1 MKSTVLVLLL
11 GVSAVVA
18 APIGGNLNVQ
28 GGDPANSGLSGNLRG
43 PGGGVSV
50 DTKLRHFKGTLYL
63 FAPQS
68 WIDTFN
74 AIPQQGQECLLNTF
88 SDPTNAAVTNSNDVE
103 QAKQLAANACPDNS
117 AQINA
122 FFDATE
128 STIKSLPE
136 TFITQLKA
144 FGEQA
149 KQLGE
154 SFKQQAVP
162 GSAPNAGAP
171 NMSGMK
177 QKIAEFSKISATFL
191 QQLSALPQETRQ
203 QIANAFPKLT
213 PFIVGPNSDTFLKE
227 LTELYTTLSS
237 GQFDANTLRTEGQ
250 QLKTA
255 LTAVWND
262 YKIANADGLQ
272 QASTL
277 FGRDLSSSFQSGSF
291 LQGGMPSSMNGGD
304 ATGQQGNFRTQMQ
317 NAWENVKNKGTQEY
331 EKAKEAGQNAWDRFR
346 QGANNHG
353 FQANGSVENNGASVD
368 VEAH

>member
-18 APIGGNLNVQ
+18 APVGGNLNAQ
-28 GGDPANSGLSGNLRG
+28 GGDPANSGFSGNLRG
-43 PGGGVSV
+43 PGGEVSV

-88 SDPTNAAVTNSNDVE
+88 SDPTNAAVANSNDVE

-128 STIKSLPE
+128 ATIKSLPE
-136 TFITQLKA
+136 TFTTQLKA

-154 SFKQQAVP
+154 SFKQQAGSAAPSVP
-162 GSAPNAGAP
+162 GSAPNTGAP
-171 NMSGMK
+171 NMNGMK

-191 QQLSALPQETRQ
+191 QQLSTLPQETRQ
-203 QIANAFPKLT
+203 QIANAFPQTYAFHRWSKLGQLLEGT
-213 PFIVGPNSDTFLKE
+213 DRTVHHTLKRSIRSEHSPN
-227 LTELYTTLSS
+227 
-237 GQFDANTLRTEGQ
+237 
-250 QLKTA
+250 
-255 LTAVWND
+255 
-262 YKIANADGLQ
+262 
-272 QASTL
+272 
-277 FGRDLSSSFQSGSF
+277 
-291 LQGGMPSSMNGGD
+291 
-304 ATGQQGNFRTQMQ
+304 
-317 NAWENVKNKGTQEY
+317 
-331 EKAKEAGQNAWDRFR
+331 
-346 QGANNHG
+346 
-353 FQANGSVENNGASVD
+353 
-368 VEAH
+368 